1 MKRIV
6 IAVDGSE
13 ISRDLAEYAFHY
25 AHREG
30 DAELIFLHVVEP
42 PNLSGFESGQ
52 LVVNLPSEEERKNQA
67 RTTIEARLR
76 DAKQTF
82 PFDVPHLSVVVTY
95 GAPYMEIV
103 DFAKAR
109 DADMIMIGHR
119 GLSGV
124 ERFFLGS
131 VASKVVSRAPCSVYV
146 HRPKG
151 STGEYTTV

>member
-30 DAELIFLHVVEP
+30 DAELIFLHVGEP
-42 PNLSGFESGQ
+42 PILSGFESGQ

-95 GAPYMEIV
+95 GAPYKEIV

-119 GLSGV
+119 GLSNL
-124 ERFFLGS
+124 ERFFIGS
-131 VASKVVSRAPCSVYV
+131 VAAKVVAHAPCSVYV
-146 HRPKG
+146 LRPKEKAAAK
-151 STGEYTTV
+151 S

>member
-30 DAELIFLHVVEP
+30 GVELIFLHVLEP

-52 LVVNLPSEEERKNQA
+52 LVANLPSEEERKNQA
-67 RTTIEARLR
+67 LSTIEARLR

-82 PFDVPHLSVVVTY
+82 PFEIPHVTVAVEY
-95 GAPYMEIV
+95 GAPYKEIV

-119 GLSGV
+119 GLSNLK
-124 ERFFLGS
+124 RFFIGS
-131 VASKVVSRAPCSVYV
+131 VAAKVVAHAPCSVYV
-146 HRPKG
+146 LRPKESTAAG
-151 STGEYTTV
+151 S